1 LTLIPAESPEQ
12 RISSVWQRLQQSGMI
27 YVLVLALVAVTF
39 ITRSLVAPTLG
50 TQSLYLFLMPAIF
63 IAGIVGG
70 LGPGLLATV
79 FCLALHLYVTGEIRN
94 LTDRSSPFFA
104 VELSRAAIFAFLGVG
119 TAWVG
124 ERLRNARAA
133 AAESTRA
140 TMAREAHLQ
149 SILDTVPD
157 AMVVIDIYGIIQWF
171 SAAAERLFDYRAEDV
186 IGENVSKLMPS
197 PYREQHD
204 GYLERYLRTGE
215 RRIIGIGRV
224 VVGERKDGST
234 FPMELSVGEMISGKE
249 RFFTGFI
256 RDLTERQKSES
267 RLQELQSELVHISR
281 LTAMGEMA
289 STLAHELNQ
298 PLSAISNYLKGSRRL
313 LEARADE
320 TSSMIRDAL
329 DKAAEQALRAGQII
343 RRLRDFVARG
353 ESERRVE
360 NVKKL
365 VEEAS
370 ALALVG
376 ANDQAIRVRFDFD
389 PSVELVLAD
398 KIQIQQIL
406 LNLMRN
412 SVEAM
417 QDSAKRELRLS
428 AVRNDNDMVQVSVS
442 DTGSGLAPEVASQ
455 LFQPFVTT
463 KQHGMGV
470 GLSIC
475 RTIVE
480 SHGGKI
486 WAEANPGGGTVFR
499 FTLRG
504 VRKEEVDDASC

>member
-1 LTLIPAESPEQ
+1 MIPAESPEQ
-12 RISSVWQRLQQSGMI
+12 RRSSVWQRLQQPGTT
-27 YVLVLALVAVTF
+27 YALVLALVAVTF

-79 FCLALHLYVTGEIRN
+79 LCLALHLYVTGEIRN

-104 VELSRAAIFAFLGVG
+104 VELSRAAIFVVLGVG
-119 TAWVG
+119 IAWFG

-133 AAESTRA
+133 AAESTRD
-140 TMAREAHLQ
+140 TIAREAHLQ
-149 SILDTVPD
+149 SILDSVPD
-157 AMVVIDIYGIIQWF
+157 AMVVIDISGIIQSF
-171 SAAAERLFDYRAEDV
+171 SAAAERLFGYTSGEV
-186 IGENVSKLMPS
+186 IGKNVSLLMPS

-204 GYLERYLRTGE
+204 GYLERYMRTGE

-224 VVGERKDGST
+224 VVGERNDGST
-234 FPMELSVGEMISGKE
+234 FPMELAVGEMKSGKE

-320 TSSMIRDAL
+320 SSSMMRDAL

-353 ESERRVE
+353 ESEHRVE

-370 ALALVG
+370 ALGLVG
-376 ANDQAIRVRFDFD
+376 AKDQAIRVRFDFD

-417 QDSAKRELRLS
+417 QDSARRELRLS
-428 AVRNDNDMVQVSVS
+428 AVRVDNEMVQVSVA

-475 RTIVE
+475 RTIAE

-486 WAEANPGGGTVFR
+486 WVEANPGGGTVFR

-504 VRKEEVDDASC
+504 VRKEEVDDAS

>member
-1 LTLIPAESPEQ
+1 
-12 RISSVWQRLQQSGMI
+12 
-27 YVLVLALVAVTF
+27 
-39 ITRSLVAPTLG
+39 
-50 TQSLYLFLMPAIF
+50 
-63 IAGIVGG
+63 
-70 LGPGLLATV
+70 
-79 FCLALHLYVTGEIRN
+79 
-94 LTDRSSPFFA
+94 
-104 VELSRAAIFAFLGVG
+104 
-119 TAWVG
+119 
-124 ERLRNARAA
+124 
-133 AAESTRA
+133 
-140 TMAREAHLQ
+140 
-149 SILDTVPD
+149 
-157 AMVVIDIYGIIQWF
+157 
-171 SAAAERLFDYRAEDV
+171 
-186 IGENVSKLMPS
+186 
-197 PYREQHD
+197 
-204 GYLERYLRTGE
+204 
-215 RRIIGIGRV
+215 
-224 VVGERKDGST
+224 
-234 FPMELSVGEMISGKE
+234 
-249 RFFTGFI
+249 
-256 RDLTERQKSES
+256 
-267 RLQELQSELVHISR
+267 VHISR

-313 LEARADE
+313 LEARTDE

-353 ESERRVE
+353 ESEHRVE

-376 ANDQAIRVRFDFD
+376 AKDQAIRVRFDFD

>member
-1 LTLIPAESPEQ
+1 MIPAESPPQ
-12 RISSVWQRLQQSGMI
+12 RPSAGWHLLQRPGMI
-27 YVLVLALVAVTF
+27 YVLVLVLVAVTF

-79 FCLALHLYVTGEIRN
+79 LCLALHLYVTGEIRN

-104 VELSRAAIFAFLGVG
+104 VELSRAAIFVVLGVG
-119 TAWVG
+119 IAWFG
-124 ERLRNARAA
+124 ERLRNARGA

-149 SILDTVPD
+149 SILDSVPD
-157 AMVVIDIYGIIQWF
+157 AMVVIDISGIIQSF
-171 SAAAERLFDYRAEDV
+171 SAAAERLFGYSSAEV
-186 IGENVSKLMPS
+186 IGKNVKILMPS

-224 VVGERKDGST
+224 VVGERNDGST
-234 FPMELSVGEMISGKE
+234 FPMELAVGEMISGQE

-320 TSSMIRDAL
+320 SSSLMRDAL

-353 ESERRVE
+353 ESEHRVE

-376 ANDQAIRVRFDFD
+376 AKDQAIRVRFDFD

-428 AVRNDNDMVQVSVS
+428 AVRVDNDMVQVSVA

-475 RTIVE
+475 RTIAE

-486 WAEANPGGGTVFR
+486 WVEANPGGGTVFR

-504 VRKEEVDDASC
+504 VRKEEVDDAS